1 MALWGFNLSA
11 LVVLVQNIDPIT
23 LTSVRIFVA
32 GLAVLM
38 IAKFIGIFRLPTKKE
53 WKTILIISI
62 FNVVLHH
69 SLLAIGLTKT
79 SGVNASIILGS
90 APLVTMILS
99 IIILKD
105 RVTRL
110 RVFGF
115 VFGFIGIIVTSIA
128 GTQGIASMSTGD
140 MYIFLSMFVQAFSF
154 ILISK
159 LNPTFDPR
167 LLTGYMLLIGSFFV
181 FVLSIL
187 VEGNLKQVTALFSWK
202 LGAVFLFS
210 AIIAT

>member
-69 SLLAIGLTKT
+69 SFLAIGLTKT

-90 APLVTMILS
+90 APLEIGRAS
-99 IIILKD
+99 CRE
-105 RVTRL
+105 RV
-110 RVFGF
+110 
-115 VFGFIGIIVTSIA
+115 
-128 GTQGIASMSTGD
+128 
-140 MYIFLSMFVQAFSF
+140 
-154 ILISK
+154 
-159 LNPTFDPR
+159 
-167 LLTGYMLLIGSFFV
+167 
-181 FVLSIL
+181 
-187 VEGNLKQVTALFSWK
+187 
-202 LGAVFLFS
+202 
-210 AIIAT
+210 